1 MSRII
6 MVRMARKMA
15 KGCTKNCAAMA
26 RKMGSGSGS
35 IQSHPIRSETRRTLR
50 FEIDH
55 LSCSAI
61 SILQHGRLYSSLA
74 STVRATLL
82 GYYTDVHGCRS

>member
-26 RKMGSGSGS
+26 RKMGSGRVV
-35 IQSHPIRSETRRTLR
+35 QFNHIRSDLR
-50 FEIDH
+50 PGVPFD
-55 LSCSAI
+55 L
-61 SILQHGRLYSSLA
+61 R
-74 STVRATLL
+74 STT
-82 GYYTDVHGCRS
+82 